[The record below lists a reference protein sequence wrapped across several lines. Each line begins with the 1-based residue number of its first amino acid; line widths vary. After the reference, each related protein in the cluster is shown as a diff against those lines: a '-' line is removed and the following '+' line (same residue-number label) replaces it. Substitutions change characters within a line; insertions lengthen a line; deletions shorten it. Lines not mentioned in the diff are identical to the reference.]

1 MSKAI
6 TTLLALACATAV
18 HALPAAAQTAN
29 YKIAGHIV
37 LPDGGWDY
45 ATFDTDSRRVYVARR
60 TSVDAA
66 EVDSGKVTAAL
77 ATVAGGHAAV
87 PLPGG
92 RILATN
98 GNADTATFLD
108 AKTGQV
114 LATVATAKGP
124 DAAIYDAKSGLA
136 FVIAHRGGAVTFVD
150 VAKQTAVG
158 TVTLGGMAAEF
169 AAVDRAGRLWVND
182 EEAGEIV
189 AVDIKSRAILGRHKL
204 DGCEGPT
211 GLIYAPAADR
221 LVASCDKVAAVIDPA
236 SGKIVDR
243 LTVGDGPDAVIY
255 DPVRKLAFV
264 PGGQSGDLTVID
276 ASGPKLKVLQTLKTQ
291 VGARTGTVDPKTGK
305 VYLPTAKMVA
315 PASGQGR
322 RTAAPGSVELLVVA
336 P

>member
-1 MSKAI
+1 MRKAI
-6 TTLLALACATAV
+6 IIVLALTSAAA
-18 HALPAAAQTAN
+18 ALPAAAQTAN
-29 YKIAGHIV
+29 YKIAGHIA

-45 ATFDTDSRRVYVARR
+45 ANFDPDSRRIFVARR
-60 TSVDAA
+60 TAITAA
-66 EVDSGKVTAAL
+66 EVDTGKVTPELAL
-77 ATVAGGHAAV
+77 VAGGHAAV

-92 RILATN
+92 RLLATN
-98 GNADTATFLD
+98 GNTDTATFLD
-108 AKTGQV
+108 AKTGAV

-136 FVIAHRGGAVTFVD
+136 FVVAHRGGAVTFID
-150 VAKQTAVG
+150 AAKQTATA
-158 TVTLGGMAAEF
+158 TVTIGGMAAEF
-169 AAVDRAGRLWVND
+169 AAVDGAGRLWVND
-182 EEAGEIV
+182 EEANSIV
-189 AVDIKSRAILGRHKL
+189 AIDIKSKAVLAHYKL

-211 GLIYAPAADR
+211 GLIYAPAANR

-243 LTVGDGPDAVIY
+243 LAVGDGPDAVIY

-291 VGARTGTVDPKTGK
+291 VSARTGTVDPKTGK
-305 VYLPTAKMVA
+305 VYLPAAKLVA

>member
-1 MSKAI
+1 MRKAI
-6 TTLLALACATAV
+6 PLLLALACAA
-18 HALPAAAQTAN
+18 ASLPAAAQTAN
-29 YKIAGHIV
+29 YKIVGHIA

-45 ATFDTDSRRVYVARR
+45 ATFDPDSRRVYVARR
-60 TSVDAA
+60 TTVDVA
-66 EVDSGKVTAAL
+66 EVDSGKVTAGL
-77 ATVAGGHAAV
+77 AMVAGGHAAV

-108 AKTGQV
+108 AKTGKV
-114 LATVATAKGP
+114 LTTVATAKGP
-124 DAAIYDAKSGLA
+124 DAAIYDPKSGLA
-136 FVIAHRGGAVTFVD
+136 FVIAHKGGAVTFID
-150 VAKQTAVG
+150 AAKQTAVE

-169 AAVDRAGRLWVND
+169 AAVDNAGRLWVND
-182 EEAGEIV
+182 EEANEIV
-189 AVDIKSRAILGRHKL
+189 AVDIKSRAIVGRHKL
-204 DGCEGPT
+204 DGCDGPT

-221 LVASCDKVAAVIDPA
+221 LVASCDKVAVAIDPA
-236 SGKIVDR
+236 SGRIVDR
-243 LTVGDGPDAVIY
+243 LTVGAGPDAVIY

-264 PGGQSGDLTVID
+264 PAGQSGDLTVID

-291 VGARTGTVDPKTGK
+291 GGARTGAIDPKTGK
-305 VYLPTAKMVA
+305 LYLPTARLVA